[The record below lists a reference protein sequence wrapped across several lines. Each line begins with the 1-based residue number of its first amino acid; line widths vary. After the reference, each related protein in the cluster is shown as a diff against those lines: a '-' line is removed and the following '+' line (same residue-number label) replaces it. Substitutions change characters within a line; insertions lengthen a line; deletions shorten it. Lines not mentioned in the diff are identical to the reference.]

1 MKLGAVST
9 RDFHKIAV
17 GVAEIKSLLTQ
28 RRRLTPPSLVSAPRG
43 HHFLPNAREIVA
55 ISFWDHK
62 ENAEA
67 YNSTGYPE
75 VLKILAKSVDG
86 TPHVRVFDVVSST
99 SQKSAARVAA

>member
-1 MKLGAVST
+1 
-9 RDFHKIAV
+9 
-17 GVAEIKSLLTQ
+17 
-28 RRRLTPPSLVSAPRG
+28 
-43 HHFLPNAREIVA
+43 VA

-99 SQKSAARVAA
+99 SQKSATRVAA